1 MTATMPSHGTSRC
14 RKPATFSGPY
24 IRLVARKARK
34 TVWHAVLAVCQGTMP
49 VGVQP
54 TPAGRSLPGEPSGR
68 RGRTCIRQFSR
79 GAVCRAVLCGRC
91 QLRQSLH
98 CAQHRSGSYRAPA
111 NTPDDYFDQTGTFKF
126 EANIEYRFPIM
137 GPLHGAVFFDSGN
150 VWLLKEDPSRPG
162 GKLKAKSFLKD
173 LATGTGVGLRFDISM
188 LVIRADLGIGIH
200 APTIQAKRILQH
212 GIIRQI
218 TRLPP
223 RHRLSV
229 LKRPSKNMASD

>member
-1 MTATMPSHGTSRC
+1 MELLGAGSRQPFLGHISGLWQERREKLFGT
-14 RKPATFSGPY
+14 PFSQFVKGQCQ
-24 IRLVARKARK
+24 LVYNRR
-34 TVWHAVLAVCQGTMP
+34 T
-49 VGVQP
+49 
-54 TPAGRSLPGEPSGR
+54 AGRSLPGEPSGR
-68 RGRTCIRQFSR
+68 RAEHAYGNSAEVPYAEQFYVG
-79 GAVCRAVLCGRC
+79 GANSVRAFTV
-91 QLRQSLH
+91 
-98 CAQHRSGSYRAPA
+98 RSIGPGSYRAPA